1 MQPGLLLP
9 EIMTFTGGLIVLLAG
24 SFLPKYKQ
32 WVARGIT
39 ALILLGALVVAAWT
53 ITDAP
58 QTGFAGTFLIDTVT
72 GTARI
77 MTTFATLLILGVASA
92 DIAGLPREADTY
104 ALMLFA
110 TTGVLVLAGAN
121 DLLIVIVGYL
131 LASIPLYGLIGVA
144 GQALAAEATMK
155 SYLLGS
161 LSGIVML
168 LGVIVLY
175 ALAGDTAYAQL
186 TEQLSAAPSAA
197 VGAGILCV
205 LIGLLFKAGAAPA
218 HFWIPDAA
226 QSANATAATFLTTV
240 PKIGALIA
248 IYRFIG
254 VVATHHN
261 AWLMIIALLAT
272 LSMFLGNLAAYW
284 QHDPRRLL
292 GWSTVAQVGF
302 LLVPITAI
310 GHSELAAPGL
320 LFYLGAYVLANIAG
334 FAVSAALPKH
344 RKLHDYRGLARA
356 RPWLAA
362 ALLIALLSFV
372 GIPPTAVFV
381 GKFTTATAAWDGGYG
396 WLALLVM
403 LNSLL
408 SLFYYLRWFGPAFA
422 RATEHSPSFTLTDKA
437 TRWPATVA
445 VVAATAS
452 LGLGVLAGLVWTI
465 LDGPISLG
473 T

>member
-1 MQPGLLLP
+1 
-9 EIMTFTGGLIVLLAG
+9 
-24 SFLPKYKQ
+24 KQ

-155 SYLLGS
+155 FYLLGS

-226 QSANATAATFLTTV
+226 QSANATAATF
-240 PKIGALIA
+240 
-248 IYRFIG
+248 
-254 VVATHHN
+254 
-261 AWLMIIALLAT
+261 
-272 LSMFLGNLAAYW
+272 
-284 QHDPRRLL
+284 
-292 GWSTVAQVGF
+292 
-302 LLVPITAI
+302 
-310 GHSELAAPGL
+310 
-320 LFYLGAYVLANIAG
+320 
-334 FAVSAALPKH
+334 
-344 RKLHDYRGLARA
+344 
-356 RPWLAA
+356 
-362 ALLIALLSFV
+362 
-372 GIPPTAVFV
+372 
-381 GKFTTATAAWDGGYG
+381 
-396 WLALLVM
+396 
-403 LNSLL
+403 
-408 SLFYYLRWFGPAFA
+408 
-422 RATEHSPSFTLTDKA
+422 
-437 TRWPATVA
+437 
-445 VVAATAS
+445 
-452 LGLGVLAGLVWTI
+452 
-465 LDGPISLG
+465 
-473 T
+473 